1 MARGEGPGVSEGG
14 GAPRDGEIR
23 QVRDDRVDARDK
35 MQTQRAPSQTMQR
48 IKVGMIG
55 LAAVV
60 IFIGLA
66 SAIIGSATR
75 ERPVVAAGSAQA
87 DVVAN
92 MALSNTTAAADGAD
106 EPLAEMGLAPSV
118 NAQAPATPN

>member
-1 MARGEGPGVSEGG
+1 MSRGG
-14 GAPRDGEIR
+14 GQDFDEIR
-23 QVRDDRVDARDK
+23 QMHDDRVVPRDK
-35 MQTQRAPSQTMQR
+35 MQTARTPSQTMQR
-48 IKVGMIG
+48 IKVGLIG

-60 IFIGLA
+60 LFIGLA

-75 ERPVVAAGSAQA
+75 EQPVVAAGSAQA

-92 MALSNTTAAADGAD
+92 MGVGNSVVADSG

-118 NAQAPATPN
+118 NAQSPAPAQ

>member
-1 MARGEGPGVSEGG
+1 MQATPDAAVRQMRG
-14 GAPRDGEIR
+14 
-23 QVRDDRVDARDK
+23 DRVAKHAK
-35 MQTQRAPSQTMQR
+35 MQNGHVPSQTIQR

-60 IFIGLA
+60 LFIGLA

-75 ERPVVAAGSAQA
+75 EQPVVAAGSAQA

-92 MALSNTTAAADGAD
+92 MAVSNTTASDGTD

-118 NAQAPATPN
+118 NAQAPAAKP

>member
-1 MARGEGPGVSEGG
+1 MRV
-14 GAPRDGEIR
+14 IR
-23 QVRDDRVDARDK
+23 QMRADRVAGRDK
-35 MQTQRAPSQTMQR
+35 MQTTHAPSQTMQR

-60 IFIGLA
+60 LFIGLA

-75 ERPVVAAGSAQA
+75 ERPVVAVGSAQA

-92 MALSNTTAAADGAD
+92 MAVSNTTAPDGAG

-118 NAQAPATPN
+118 NAQAPAAAN